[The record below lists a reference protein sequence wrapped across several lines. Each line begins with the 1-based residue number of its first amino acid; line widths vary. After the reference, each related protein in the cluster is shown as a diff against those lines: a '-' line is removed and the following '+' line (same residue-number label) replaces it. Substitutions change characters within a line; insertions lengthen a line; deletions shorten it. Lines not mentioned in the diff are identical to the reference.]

1 MAMEPQQMAMD
12 QMAPEQMGMEQ
23 DPMQDPRAVEALQQP
38 SQEIQA
44 VLVSRLSNMSPED
57 LQMLDSVI
65 TPQVAS
71 ILVRLLPELQ
81 QIIDMAQSQEQPM
94 PEEQMGALGAMQ
106 ETKMAIDLFK
116 TGTEELPTS
125 STTLTGT
132 DIPEWVSAG
141 GKQLYEQAVELAQA
155 PFPTYEGNRIAT
167 YDSTGPI
174 PETDPL
180 FGQGFTTYEDYFAA
194 NPDAERAQSKFTS
207 AEQQGMNLLTGP
219 DSNSYQSYVDD
230 AKTATDALAGGYT
243 GMTAEEL
250 IGEPI
255 DAGTFSAADAEPYM
269 NMYQASQDEA
279 IRQLE
284 REREQMQNQR
294 AGEASMRGA
303 FGGSRAEIGD
313 MVGSAEYAAK
323 MADLRSQA
331 GTAGLEFGAS
341 RFDADR
347 AARLNQAELD
357 RSAMLG
363 QQERDRSA
371 MLSQDQLD
379 REARFGAQKAGLTE
393 YETEEGARVR
403 KASELQSF
411 APLVQGLQEQ
421 EASGMIT
428 SGQAQRELDQMAL
441 DMAYSDYVQQTEYP
455 MSMVNFAI
463 GALKGIPYEQQQF
476 GLNTGSQYVET
487 PSIYGQ
493 GISALGSLASAYA
506 LSKRS

>member
-81 QIIDMAQSQEQPM
+81 EIIDMAQSQEQPM

-284 REREQMQNQR
+284 REREQMQNKR

-347 AARLNQAELD
+347 AARLDQA
-357 RSAMLG
+357 
-363 QQERDRSA
+363 
-371 MLSQDQLD
+371 QLD

-455 MSMVNFAI
+455 MSMVNFTL

>member
-1 MAMEPQQMAMD
+1 
-12 QMAPEQMGMEQ
+12 
-23 DPMQDPRAVEALQQP
+23 
-38 SQEIQA
+38 
-44 VLVSRLSNMSPED
+44 
-57 LQMLDSVI
+57 
-65 TPQVAS
+65 
-71 ILVRLLPELQ
+71 
-81 QIIDMAQSQEQPM
+81 
-94 PEEQMGALGAMQ
+94 
-106 ETKMAIDLFK
+106 MAIDLFK

-284 REREQMQNQR
+284 REREQMQNKR

-347 AARLNQAELD
+347 AARLDQA
-357 RSAMLG
+357 
-363 QQERDRSA
+363 
-371 MLSQDQLD
+371 QLD

>member
-1 MAMEPQQMAMD
+1 
-12 QMAPEQMGMEQ
+12 
-23 DPMQDPRAVEALQQP
+23 
-38 SQEIQA
+38 
-44 VLVSRLSNMSPED
+44 
-57 LQMLDSVI
+57 
-65 TPQVAS
+65 
-71 ILVRLLPELQ
+71 
-81 QIIDMAQSQEQPM
+81 
-94 PEEQMGALGAMQ
+94 
-106 ETKMAIDLFK
+106 MAIDLFK
-116 TGTEELPTS
+116 TGTEQLPTS

-167 YDSTGPI
+167 YDATGTI

-194 NPDAERAQSKFTS
+194 NPSAAPAQSKFTS

-243 GMTAEEL
+243 GMTAEQL
-250 IGEPI
+250 IGDPI
-255 DAGTFSAADAEPYM
+255 DSNVFNVDAGTFSAADAEPYM

-347 AARLNQAELD
+347 SARLNQAELD

-363 QQERDRSA
+363 QS
-371 MLSQDQLD
+371 QLD
-379 REARFGAQKAGLTE
+379 REARFGAQKAGLAE
-393 YETEEGARVR
+393 YETEEGSRVR

-428 SGQAQRELDQMAL
+428 SGQAERELDQMAL

-506 LSKRS
+506 LSKR

>member
-1 MAMEPQQMAMD
+1 
-12 QMAPEQMGMEQ
+12 
-23 DPMQDPRAVEALQQP
+23 
-38 SQEIQA
+38 
-44 VLVSRLSNMSPED
+44 
-57 LQMLDSVI
+57 
-65 TPQVAS
+65 
-71 ILVRLLPELQ
+71 
-81 QIIDMAQSQEQPM
+81 
-94 PEEQMGALGAMQ
+94 
-106 ETKMAIDLFK
+106 MAIDLFK
-116 TGTEELPTS
+116 TGTEQLPTS

-167 YDSTGPI
+167 YDATGTI

-194 NPDAERAQSKFTS
+194 NPSAAPAQSKFTS

-243 GMTAEEL
+243 GMTAEQL
-250 IGEPI
+250 IGDPI
-255 DAGTFSAADAEPYM
+255 DSSVFNVDAGTFSAADAEPYM

-363 QQERDRSA
+363 QS
-371 MLSQDQLD
+371 QLD
-379 REARFGAQKAGLTE
+379 REARFGAQKAGLAE
-393 YETEEGARVR
+393 YETEEGSRVR

-506 LSKRS
+506 LSKR

>member
-1 MAMEPQQMAMD
+1 
-12 QMAPEQMGMEQ
+12 
-23 DPMQDPRAVEALQQP
+23 
-38 SQEIQA
+38 
-44 VLVSRLSNMSPED
+44 
-57 LQMLDSVI
+57 
-65 TPQVAS
+65 
-71 ILVRLLPELQ
+71 
-81 QIIDMAQSQEQPM
+81 
-94 PEEQMGALGAMQ
+94 
-106 ETKMAIDLFK
+106 MAIDLFK

-219 DSNSYQSYVDD
+219 DSNNYQSYVDD

-347 AARLNQAELD
+347 AARLDQA
-357 RSAMLG
+357 
-363 QQERDRSA
+363 
-371 MLSQDQLD
+371 QLD

>member
-1 MAMEPQQMAMD
+1 
-12 QMAPEQMGMEQ
+12 
-23 DPMQDPRAVEALQQP
+23 
-38 SQEIQA
+38 
-44 VLVSRLSNMSPED
+44 
-57 LQMLDSVI
+57 
-65 TPQVAS
+65 
-71 ILVRLLPELQ
+71 
-81 QIIDMAQSQEQPM
+81 
-94 PEEQMGALGAMQ
+94 
-106 ETKMAIDLFK
+106 MAIDLFK

-347 AARLNQAELD
+347 AARLDQA
-357 RSAMLG
+357 
-363 QQERDRSA
+363 
-371 MLSQDQLD
+371 QLD

>member
-284 REREQMQNQR
+284 REREQMQNKR

-303 FGGSRAEIGD
+303 FGGSRSEIGN

-347 AARLNQAELD
+347 AARLDQA
-357 RSAMLG
+357 
-363 QQERDRSA
+363 
-371 MLSQDQLD
+371 QLD

>member
-194 NPDAERAQSKFTS
+194 NPNAERAQSKFTS

-284 REREQMQNQR
+284 REREQMQNKR

-347 AARLNQAELD
+347 AARLDQA
-357 RSAMLG
+357 
-363 QQERDRSA
+363 
-371 MLSQDQLD
+371 QLD

-421 EASGMIT
+421 EASGKIT
-428 SGQAQRELDQMAL
+428 AGQAERELDQMAL

>member
-1 MAMEPQQMAMD
+1 
-12 QMAPEQMGMEQ
+12 
-23 DPMQDPRAVEALQQP
+23 
-38 SQEIQA
+38 
-44 VLVSRLSNMSPED
+44 
-57 LQMLDSVI
+57 
-65 TPQVAS
+65 
-71 ILVRLLPELQ
+71 
-81 QIIDMAQSQEQPM
+81 
-94 PEEQMGALGAMQ
+94 
-106 ETKMAIDLFK
+106 MAIDLFK

-219 DSNSYQSYVDD
+219 DSNSYQSYIDD

-347 AARLNQAELD
+347 AARLDQA
-357 RSAMLG
+357 
-363 QQERDRSA
+363 
-371 MLSQDQLD
+371 QLD

>member
-347 AARLNQAELD
+347 AARLDQA
-357 RSAMLG
+357 
-363 QQERDRSA
+363 
-371 MLSQDQLD
+371 QLD

>member
-1 MAMEPQQMAMD
+1 
-12 QMAPEQMGMEQ
+12 
-23 DPMQDPRAVEALQQP
+23 
-38 SQEIQA
+38 
-44 VLVSRLSNMSPED
+44 
-57 LQMLDSVI
+57 
-65 TPQVAS
+65 
-71 ILVRLLPELQ
+71 
-81 QIIDMAQSQEQPM
+81 
-94 PEEQMGALGAMQ
+94 
-106 ETKMAIDLFK
+106 MAIDLFK

-347 AARLNQAELD
+347 AARLDQA
-357 RSAMLG
+357 
-363 QQERDRSA
+363 
-371 MLSQDQLD
+371 QLD

-506 LSKRS
+506 LSKKN

>member
-1 MAMEPQQMAMD
+1 
-12 QMAPEQMGMEQ
+12 
-23 DPMQDPRAVEALQQP
+23 
-38 SQEIQA
+38 
-44 VLVSRLSNMSPED
+44 
-57 LQMLDSVI
+57 
-65 TPQVAS
+65 
-71 ILVRLLPELQ
+71 
-81 QIIDMAQSQEQPM
+81 
-94 PEEQMGALGAMQ
+94 
-106 ETKMAIDLFK
+106 MAIDLFK

-141 GKQLYEQAVELAQA
+141 GKQLFEQAVELAQA
-155 PFPTYEGNRIAT
+155 PFPTYAGDRIAT

-194 NPDAERAQSKFTS
+194 NPSAAPAQSKFTS

-243 GMTAEEL
+243 GMTAEQL
-250 IGEPI
+250 IGDPI
-255 DAGTFSAADAEPYM
+255 DSNVFNVDAGTFSAADAEPYM
-269 NMYQASQDEA
+269 NMYQASQDES

-284 REREQMQNQR
+284 REREQMQNKR

-303 FGGSRAEIGD
+303 VGGSRAEIGD

-323 MADLRSQA
+323 MADLRAQA

-347 AARLNQAELD
+347 TARLDQA
-357 RSAMLG
+357 
-363 QQERDRSA
+363 
-371 MLSQDQLD
+371 QLD
-379 REARFGAQKAGLTE
+379 REARFGAQKAGLAE
-393 YETEEGARVR
+393 YETEEAARVR

-428 SGQAQRELDQMAL
+428 AGQAERELDQMAL

-487 PSIYGQ
+487 PSVYGQ

>member
-219 DSNSYQSYVDD
+219 DSNSYQSYIDD

-347 AARLNQAELD
+347 AARLDQA
-357 RSAMLG
+357 
-363 QQERDRSA
+363 
-371 MLSQDQLD
+371 QLD

>member
-1 MAMEPQQMAMD
+1 
-12 QMAPEQMGMEQ
+12 
-23 DPMQDPRAVEALQQP
+23 
-38 SQEIQA
+38 
-44 VLVSRLSNMSPED
+44 
-57 LQMLDSVI
+57 
-65 TPQVAS
+65 
-71 ILVRLLPELQ
+71 
-81 QIIDMAQSQEQPM
+81 
-94 PEEQMGALGAMQ
+94 
-106 ETKMAIDLFK
+106 MAIDLFK
-116 TGTEELPTS
+116 TGTEQLPTS
-125 STTLTGT
+125 RTTLTGT

-167 YDSTGPI
+167 YDATGTI

-194 NPDAERAQSKFTS
+194 NPSAAPAQSKFTS

-243 GMTAEEL
+243 GMTAEQL
-250 IGEPI
+250 IGDPI
-255 DAGTFSAADAEPYM
+255 DSNVFNVDAGTFSAADAEPYM

-347 AARLNQAELD
+347 SARLNQAEID

-363 QQERDRSA
+363 QS
-371 MLSQDQLD
+371 QLD
-379 REARFGAQKAGLTE
+379 REARFGAQKAGLAE
-393 YETEEGARVR
+393 YETEEAARVR

-428 SGQAQRELDQMAL
+428 AGQAERELDQMAL

-506 LSKRS
+506 LSKKK

>member
-219 DSNSYQSYVDD
+219 DSNNYQSYVDD

-347 AARLNQAELD
+347 AARLDQA
-357 RSAMLG
+357 
-363 QQERDRSA
+363 
-371 MLSQDQLD
+371 QLD

>member
-1 MAMEPQQMAMD
+1 
-12 QMAPEQMGMEQ
+12 
-23 DPMQDPRAVEALQQP
+23 
-38 SQEIQA
+38 
-44 VLVSRLSNMSPED
+44 
-57 LQMLDSVI
+57 
-65 TPQVAS
+65 
-71 ILVRLLPELQ
+71 
-81 QIIDMAQSQEQPM
+81 
-94 PEEQMGALGAMQ
+94 
-106 ETKMAIDLFK
+106 MAIDLFK

-243 GMTAEEL
+243 GMTAEQL
-250 IGEPI
+250 IGDPI
-255 DAGTFSAADAEPYM
+255 DSSVFNATDPDIFNVDAGTFSAADAEPYM

-347 AARLNQAELD
+347 AARLDQA
-357 RSAMLG
+357 
-363 QQERDRSA
+363 
-371 MLSQDQLD
+371 QLD

>member
-1 MAMEPQQMAMD
+1 
-12 QMAPEQMGMEQ
+12 
-23 DPMQDPRAVEALQQP
+23 
-38 SQEIQA
+38 
-44 VLVSRLSNMSPED
+44 
-57 LQMLDSVI
+57 
-65 TPQVAS
+65 
-71 ILVRLLPELQ
+71 
-81 QIIDMAQSQEQPM
+81 
-94 PEEQMGALGAMQ
+94 
-106 ETKMAIDLFK
+106 MAIDLFK
-116 TGTEELPTS
+116 TGTEQLPTS

-141 GKQLYEQAVELAQA
+141 GKQLYEQAVELAQS
-155 PFPTYEGNRIAT
+155 PFPTYTGARIAT
-167 YDSTGPI
+167 YDSTGTI

-230 AKTATDALAGGYT
+230 AKVATDALAGGYT
-243 GMTAEEL
+243 GMTAAEL
-250 IGEPI
+250 VGEPI
-255 DAGTFSAADAEPYM
+255 DSTVFDATNPDIFNVDAGTFSAADAEPYM

-284 REREQMQNQR
+284 REREQMQNKR
-294 AGEASMRGA
+294 AAEASMRGA
-303 FGGSRAEIGD
+303 FGGSRSEIGN

-331 GTAGLEFGAS
+331 GTAGLEFGAA
-341 RFDADR
+341 RFDTDR

-357 RSAMLG
+357 RSAMLS
-363 QQERDRSA
+363 QQELDRSA
-371 MLSQDQLD
+371 MLGQSQLD
-379 REARFGAQKAGLTE
+379 REARFGAQKAGLAE
-393 YETEEGARVR
+393 YETEEGSRVR

-506 LSKRS
+506 LSKRAG

>member
-219 DSNSYQSYVDD
+219 DSNSYQSYIDD

-347 AARLNQAELD
+347 TARLEQA
-357 RSAMLG
+357 
-363 QQERDRSA
+363 
-371 MLSQDQLD
+371 QLD